1 MNISCILIVYQY
13 VLLLLKPL
21 IIKIMKYKDL
31 LICAGVMCSFAI
43 VLNSCSKNINDI
55 YITTQTPGNNGNN
68 NGNNGSGG
76 SGTNDNQALL
86 QFSAGIE
93 SQNTKSV
100 NAFPQGRF
108 ATIYSYPSG
117 TATTSADPT
126 VSMSY
131 TANSPGIL
139 SPVGGTAMYLPNGNW
154 DFYSVATNQ
163 KSASAI
169 PVFNKGLSGT
179 LLNGIDYIYWSA
191 SKLAVAPPQLTIP
204 ITYSHSC
211 TQVTVKLVSGN
222 GITIDSL
229 ISATI
234 TPSQTSS
241 TMALSTG
248 VITPATALSST
259 PVNMGVAAHV
269 AHYTMLPVQTS
280 SKANATFSILINGE
294 KTARNYQVSFSI
306 PSTGWTAGNSY
317 VYQAT
322 VNANEIVFS
331 PVSVRDWIPVDETNI
346 PLYPTQI

>member
-1 MNISCILIVYQY
+1 
-13 VLLLLKPL
+13 
-21 IIKIMKYKDL
+21 MKYKDL
-31 LICAGVMCSFAI
+31 LICAGVMCSFTV

-55 YITTQTPGNNGNN
+55 YITTQTPGINGNNNGN

-100 NAFPQGRF
+100 YAFPQGRF

-117 TATTSADPT
+117 TATVSSDPT

-131 TANSPGIL
+131 SANSPGIL
-139 SPVGGTAMYLPNGNW
+139 SPVSGTAMYLPNGSW

-163 KSASAI
+163 KTPSAI
-169 PVFNKGLSGT
+169 PAFSKGISGALS
-179 LLNGIDYIYWSA
+179 NGIDYLYWSV
-191 SKLAVAPPQLTIP
+191 SKLTVVPPQLTVP

-211 TQVTVKLVSGN
+211 TQVTVKLVNGN
-222 GITIDSL
+222 GIAIDSL

-234 TPSQTSS
+234 TPTQPTSV
-241 TMALSTG
+241 MALSTG
-248 VITPATALSST
+248 VIPPATTLSST
-259 PVNMGVAAHV
+259 PVNMGVAGKV
-269 AHYTMLPVQTS
+269 AHYTMLPVKSTS
-280 SKANATFSILINGE
+280 NATATFSILINGE
-294 KTARNYQVSFSI
+294 KTARNYQVSFTM
-306 PSTGWTAGNSY
+306 PSAGWVAGDSY

-331 PVSVRDWIPVDETNI
+331 PVSVRDWIPVDETNK